1 MPTPLRVLAV
11 GNVYPPHHLGGYE
24 IIWQGVDRQLR
35 EAGHT
40 VRVLTTDHRSPGA
53 AAEEPADPD
62 VHRELEWYWRDHQW
76 RRLNPRS
83 RLRLEQHNA
92 STFDRH
98 VGELSPEVIAWWPM
112 GGLSLGLIER
122 ARRAGIPSVFFVLDP
137 WPYYGEQ
144 HDQWLNMARRLR
156 IGRGLLERATGLPTT
171 LATPPTGRWVFCSR
185 SMRDHTLAKWPGIG
199 NSVVLTP
206 GVRSDFLS
214 AATELDPP
222 PWRWQLLYLGRV
234 VEQKGVSTAI
244 EALPRLPPEATVRI
258 VGDGDPDYRTL
269 LAQRAERL
277 GVRDRVSF
285 EPACSRGELERIY
298 RAADAVL
305 FPVVWDEPWGLVP
318 LEAMALG
325 RPVVA
330 TGRGGSGDYLE
341 HGANSLLFTAGD
353 AGALAAAVD
362 DLAGDPELRARLR
375 RGGRQTAEQH
385 VDTEFNRRSIAEL
398 TAAARPA

>member
-24 IIWQGVDRQLR
+24 IIWHGVDRELR
-35 EAGHT
+35 HTGHT
-40 VRVLTTDHRSPGA
+40 VRVLTTDHRNSGGGG
-53 AAEEPADPD
+53 EQD
-62 VHRELEWYWRDHQW
+62 VEVYRELEWYWRSHAW
-76 RRLNPRS
+76 RRLTPRA
-83 RLRLEQHNA
+83 RWRLEQHNA

-98 VGELSPEVIAWWPM
+98 LGEVAPDVIAWWPL

-144 HDQWLNMARRLR
+144 RDQWLRMARNL
-156 IGRGLLERATGLPTT
+156 GMARGLLERATGLPTT
-171 LATPPTGRWVFCSR
+171 LGTPPNGRWVFCSQ
-185 SMRDHTLAKWPGIG
+185 SMRDHTLAKWPDIDQ
-199 NSVVLTP
+199 SVVLTP
-206 GVRSDFLS
+206 GVTGEYLT
-214 AATELDPP
+214 APVEPTPP
-222 PWRWQLLYLGRV
+222 PWRWQLLYIGRV
-234 VEQKGVSTAI
+234 VEQKGVGTAI
-244 EALPRLPPEATVRI
+244 EALALLPATATLRI
-258 VGDGDPDYRTL
+258 VGDGDARYRSEL
-269 LAQRAERL
+269 MRIAGRL
-277 GVRDRVSF
+277 GVSARVSF
-285 EPACSRGELERIY
+285 EPARPRAEVVELY

-353 AGALAAAVD
+353 ADGLAAALRE
-362 DLAGDPELRARLR
+362 LAGDRELRERLR
-375 RGGRQTAEQH
+375 RGGRRTAEEH
-385 VDTEFNRRSIAEL
+385 SDNEFNRRSIAEL
-398 TAAARPA
+398 MAAARTR